1 MQPRPDHKKFRHAP
15 PRRSYPALL
24 GSAALVVVAA
34 ATAALLNQTQ
44 GPADAHD
51 SAAAALARAAVVA
64 GNGPAKEAPPS
75 QAPTA
80 AASNAPAQKV
90 VDYDFQF
97 QPNYYYCGPA
107 STRIALTSNGVNLSQ
122 DEIARKLGTTVSGT
136 DSANDTTRAL
146 NSVLG
151 KDVYQTRT
159 IPGQKATDAEAG
171 QLRQDVV
178 RALSGGRAIVA
189 NIVGG
194 ARDAGG
200 VWHEFPGGH
209 YVTIVGYRDHGGT
222 VQIADPS
229 GMFGPRT
236 YWMSTGAMANWV
248 AARGYSA

>member
-1 MQPRPDHKKFRHAP
+1 M
-15 PRRSYPALL
+15 
-24 GSAALVVVAA
+24 GSAALVAAAA

-44 GPADAHD
+44 GPANAHD
-51 SAAAALARAAVVA
+51 SAVAALAQAAIVA
-64 GNGPAKEAPPS
+64 GDGAAKEAPSSP
-75 QAPTA
+75 APPA
-80 AASNAPAQKV
+80 AASNAPAEKV

-107 STRIALTSNGVNLSQ
+107 STRIVLTSNGVTMSQ
-122 DEIARKLGTTVSGT
+122 DEIARKLGTTVNGT

-151 KDVYQTRT
+151 KDVYQTRM
-159 IPGQKATDAEAG
+159 IPGQKATAAEAE
-171 QLRQDVV
+171 QLQQDVV
-178 RALSGGRAIVA
+178 RALGSGRAVVA

-194 ARDAGG
+194 ARDAVG

-209 YVTIVGYRDHGGT
+209 YITIVGYRDNGRT

-236 YWMSTGAMANWV
+236 YWMPTGTMANWV